1 MTNLANT
8 LYVTTPG
15 AYLRRDH
22 ETVVVRIERRSA
34 LAVPLHHLAGIV
46 CFGQVGVSHGLLQA
60 CGKAGVTVSFLSRSG
75 RFLARVEG
83 PKTGSVLLRRAQFR
97 ASEDADAAARLARS
111 FVAGKIVNARAL
123 LVRGSRE
130 TDNAADTARL
140 DAAADSLRR
149 TADTIGRAVA
159 LTLDELRGHE
169 GEAARAYFGAFDA
182 LVRRE
187 RDKFGLSGRSRRPP
201 LDPMNALLSFL
212 YALVSHDADSA
223 IQSVGLDPG
232 IGFLHA
238 DRPGRP
244 SLALDLA
251 EEFRAAVADRL
262 AVALINLGQ
271 LKAAGFLKSETGAVS
286 MSDETRKAVLVAYQ
300 KRKQE
305 PITHPFTGEQT
316 TVGLSF
322 FVQAQLLARAVRGD
336 LDVYPP
342 FAIR

>member
-22 ETVVVRIERRSA
+22 ETVVVRIEKRTA

-60 CGKAGVTVSFLSRSG
+60 CGKAGVAVSFLSRSG

-83 PKTGSVLLRRAQFR
+83 PRAGSVLLRRAQFR
-97 ASEDADAAARLARS
+97 ASDDATAIVRLARS

-123 LVRGSRE
+123 LVRGARE
-130 TDNAADTARL
+130 TEEEADVERL
-140 DAAADSLRR
+140 DAAAESLRR
-149 TADTIGRAVA
+149 TIEVIGRVDT

-169 GEAARAYFGAFDA
+169 GEAARVYFGAFDA
-182 LVRRE
+182 MVRRE
-187 RDKFGLSGRSRRPP
+187 RERFRLSGRSRRPP

-223 IQSVGLDPG
+223 LQAVGLDPG
-232 IGFLHA
+232 VGYLHA

-251 EEFRAAVADRL
+251 EEFRASIADRL
-262 AVALINLGQ
+262 AIALVNLGQ
-271 LKAAGFLKSETGAVS
+271 LKAAGFVTSETGAVS
-286 MSDETRKAVLVAYQ
+286 LSDEARKTVLVAYQ

-316 TVGLSF
+316 TIGLTF

-342 FAIR
+342 FAVR